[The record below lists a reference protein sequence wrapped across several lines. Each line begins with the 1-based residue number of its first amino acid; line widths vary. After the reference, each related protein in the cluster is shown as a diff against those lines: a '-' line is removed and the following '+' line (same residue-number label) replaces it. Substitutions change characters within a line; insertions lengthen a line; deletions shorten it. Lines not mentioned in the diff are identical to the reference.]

1 MVCLYPHRK
10 TGMRKTPFLFLYEN
24 LLQILRRTAFQPG
37 DTVEIRS
44 CHPGD
49 GKLLLIFVRY
59 GQPGSAFGTTG
70 GKYLSSVF
78 AGHSGTETVFVF
90 SLSVRGLK
98 CLFHMTILF
107 LVAIYIIYGLQ
118 N

>member
-1 MVCLYPHRK
+1 
-10 TGMRKTPFLFLYEN
+10 MRKTPFLFLYEN

-59 GQPGSAFGTTG
+59 GQPGSAFGTAR

-98 CLFHMTILF
+98 CLFHMIILF